1 MIKDPDPSASSPE
14 PRVPNPES
22 GPASPDPGVIHVL
35 GIDAGGTKTVCQL
48 ADDQGRVLS
57 EVRGPGANLQAA
69 GELQVEKVIHDVMEE
84 AIGDRDIRPT
94 AICLGIAG
102 VDRQDDA
109 AIVRG
114 IMKRIGFK
122 ARVVVVNDALV
133 ALEAGIP
140 GEPGVVIISGT
151 GSIAYGR
158 NREGRAARA
167 GGWGYVLGDEG
178 SGYWIG
184 RAALRAV
191 LREADQRGPKTALT
205 PLLLRHF
212 GVTQAQN
219 LLHEVYH
226 TNLKPSAIGSLAECV
241 QQAFGDG
248 DQAAIGILRSAADE
262 LEGSGL
268 SVARR
273 LELPGQPFLF
283 LLSGGIFRAVP
294 WLKDELQ
301 RRLPVSARGS
311 TVRLLDREP
320 AAGAVVLAL
329 QEARGGA
336 HIPRYL

>member
-1 MIKDPDPSASSPE
+1 MDLAPST
-14 PRVPNPES
+14 
-22 GPASPDPGVIHVL
+22 DMFHVL

-48 ADDQGRVLS
+48 ADQDGTLIS
-57 EVRGPGANLQAA
+57 EARGAGANLQAV
-69 GELQVEKVIHDVMEE
+69 GELQVEKVLHDVMDDAVGARE
-84 AIGDRDIRPT
+84 IMPV

-109 AIVRG
+109 AIVRA

-122 ARVVVVNDALV
+122 AKVLVVNDALV
-133 ALEAGIP
+133 ALEAGVP
-140 GEPGVVIISGT
+140 GQPGVVIISGT
-151 GSIAYGR
+151 GSISYGR
-158 NREGRAARA
+158 NKAGEAARA

-191 LREADQRGPKTALT
+191 LRESDQRGPKTALT

-212 GVTQAQN
+212 GVSQAQN

-226 TNLKPSAIGSLAECV
+226 TNLKPSAIGALAQCV
-241 QQAFGDG
+241 QQAFGEG
-248 DQAAIGILRSAADE
+248 DEAAIGILRGAADE

-273 LELPGQPFLF
+273 LGLVGQSFTF

-301 RRLPVSARGS
+301 RRLPVTARGS
-311 TVRLLDREP
+311 SVRLLEREP
-320 AAGAVVLAL
+320 AAGAVTLAL

-336 HIPRYL
+336 RIPRYNLA